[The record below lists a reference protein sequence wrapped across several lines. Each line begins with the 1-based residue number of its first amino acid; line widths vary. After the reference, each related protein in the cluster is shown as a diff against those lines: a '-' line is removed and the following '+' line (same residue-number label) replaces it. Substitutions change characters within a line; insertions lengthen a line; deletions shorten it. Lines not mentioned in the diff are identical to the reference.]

1 MLLPLDSEGWETP
14 TWEHFLQLAIEEE
27 ERGEVTHRDPDRRYD
42 LTPRSFYDL
51 LGWKSVAGFLATSLD
66 ELSAVFEE
74 PVPDVVEDLVMLIAA
89 VHDIR
94 VRFSDGCAGGWLQSV
109 GPPPGLFQWQYPA
122 VA

>member
-1 MLLPLDSEGWETP
+1 MLLPLDNEGWETP

-27 ERGEVTHRDPDRRYD
+27 ERGEVTHRDPGRCYD

-74 PVPDVVEDLVMLIAA
+74 PVPDVVEDLVMLIGA

-94 VRFSDGCAGGWLQSV
+94 VRFSDGSVRVWLKTY
-109 GPPPGLFQWQYPA
+109 GPHRGLFQWQYPA
-122 VA
+122 DA